1 MNEVFLDLRSAAAPV
16 NVDINIL
23 KTSPKIVILLGASIG
38 SVTRGMT
45 RTEVTRLFN
54 HQVLCIRAWERRTG
68 YPRELPKWICP
79 VVPVASTGQEF
90 SEFDFPSP
98 LLHPEKSAAAMASNN
113 KSPKLGRPKKKRP
126 VETAISIAINREPT
140 PPATPFNNDI
150 FRSYLK
156 RKSVEK
162 EQQNNTS
169 VKNKKNNGGSN
180 SEQKRAK
187 KQMNFPQIKSSERC
201 GKCKTCLN
209 PQMRKACLTRRAE
222 MVTIGGVKQ
231 APSPPLPRAVT
242 TPAPA
247 TMATVTTLDAFV
259 VRSND
264 YEVID

>member
-1 MNEVFLDLRSAAAPV
+1 MISPQCIGELEAWRRGNGLRLLVVRCWGMVASFPHVIFLKYLPPLPPSSPPSPSIKCVFFVTALCACKRSFPLHGTYFQVNEVFLDLRSAAAPV

-113 KSPKLGRPKKKRP
+113 KTPKLG
-126 VETAISIAINREPT
+126 
-140 PPATPFNNDI
+140 
-150 FRSYLK
+150 
-156 RKSVEK
+156 
-162 EQQNNTS
+162 
-169 VKNKKNNGGSN
+169 
-180 SEQKRAK
+180 
-187 KQMNFPQIKSSERC
+187 
-201 GKCKTCLN
+201 
-209 PQMRKACLTRRAE
+209 
-222 MVTIGGVKQ
+222 
-231 APSPPLPRAVT
+231 
-242 TPAPA
+242 
-247 TMATVTTLDAFV
+247 
-259 VRSND
+259 
-264 YEVID
+264 